1 MLIVTLCLLTS
12 CQKTTGNNNLDLPFE
27 IDPDKLVAVSDSNIA
42 KLRIG
47 MTIREVSKILK
58 EKYCMPSSLIYPF
71 IHSWKMSDG
80 DFIRVVFKI
89 EGCETYDD
97 YLKAREKAIFGDD
110 PVPDPPYNLS
120 KEQKERDYAFD
131 ASAKM
136 VCAVRESNGES
147 LIGKTDD

>member
-1 MLIVTLCLLTS
+1 M
-12 CQKTTGNNNLDLPFE
+12 TTGNYDKELPFE
-27 IDPDKLVAVSDSNIA
+27 TDPDKMVAVSDSDIA

-47 MTIREVSKILK
+47 MTMSEVSKILK

-80 DFIRVVFKI
+80 DFIRVVFEI

-97 YLKAREKAIFGDD
+97 YLKAWEKAVFGDD
-110 PVPDPPYNLS
+110 PVPDPLYIYNLS

-136 VCAVRESNGES
+136 VYAVRESNGES
-147 LIGKTDD
+147 LIGKTDN